1 MPMMFH
7 SQENTPESQTD
18 SQNTAQPYTPAHVP
32 GEAQAQPFAPTNA
45 SVQQERRYDPDTLRR
60 MTALATRMQHDHYD
74 KITAGEME
82 SIGAEVGLKP
92 EFVQQALAQMDAE
105 HAHAEQEQRQ
115 QTEQQAAQQAEQYTL
130 QQRKLQQKQHVQTG
144 KTLNQTQATG
154 TKTEFYSVC
163 AALAAPLLFGLLAY
177 HFKSAAH
184 FDYNTGMFTLDPRAN
199 AIQLFTLIA
208 PVPLALLQGFA
219 AGKRRVGFMAA
230 AALIFALAPTVPF
243 LGAVSAEQYQVIL
256 TDILSHLPEMV
267 AYTLL
272 AVPIAGAFGV
282 MGAWMRQ
289 RYFPFAGSRTQPD
302 AQAAHQN
309 GQQNIQQNIQHKD
322 YGSAPYGSAQYA
334 PAGPQNVP
342 YQQPFAPPAPH
353 MMPAAHGQA
362 MHLTPGAYAHAYLPY
377 QNQAA
382 ANPARQTAPGT
393 THAAQSVRR
402 AYLSVDVADLDSL
415 RQSATL
421 AAVDYSFG
429 QLRAWTEA
437 IVHICGGSV
446 HHDANVGLLASFP
459 TDAQAARAA
468 RLMQERVGEFNHAL
482 NRLPVPFR
490 LRCGLSAGESA
501 SVVNNAVRERSQSL
515 LRTARAGDTLVGSEM
530 GAAILSEMGPVAP
543 ASSVGVADAFVW
555 RPEQAAPPAH

>member
-7 SQENTPESQTD
+7 SQENAPESQT
-18 SQNTAQPYTPAHVP
+18 QAQTAAHTHVP
-32 GEAQAQPFAPTNA
+32 APSQMETQTQGYAQGQENAPA
-45 SVQQERRYDPDTLRR
+45 QQERRYDPDTLRR
-60 MTALATRMQHDHYD
+60 MTEVATRLQHDHYD

-105 HAHAEQEQRQ
+105 HANAEQEQRQ
-115 QTEQQAAQQAEQYTL
+115 QEAAQQAEQYTL
-130 QQRKLQQKQHVQTG
+130 QQRKLQQKQQLQSG

-154 TKTEFYSVC
+154 TKAEFYSVC

-177 HFKSAAH
+177 HFKSAADGS
-184 FDYNTGMFTLDPRAN
+184 FINPRTN

-243 LGAVSAEQYQVIL
+243 LGAVSAAQYQQIL

-289 RYFPFAGSRTQPD
+289 RYFPFAGSRTRDD
-302 AQAAHQN
+302 AQATHQN
-309 GQQNIQQNIQHKD
+309 GQQNIQHKE
-322 YGSAPYGSAQYA
+322 YGSAQYGNAQYA
-334 PAGPQNVP
+334 PTGQQNVP
-342 YQQPFAPPAPH
+342 YQQPFAQPAPQRMPPAH
-353 MMPAAHGQA
+353 TQA
-362 MHLTPGAYAHAYLPY
+362 MHLTPAAYAHAYLPY
-377 QNQAA
+377 QDQTPVNQAFLHQNA
-382 ANPARQTAPGT
+382 ANQTLPTATGT
-393 THAAQSVRR
+393 THAAQSLRR

-446 HHDANVGLLASFP
+446 HHDAAVGLLASFP

-468 RLMQERVGEFNHAL
+468 RLMQERVSEFNHAL

-490 LRCGLSAGESA
+490 LRCGLSAGEGANAANSA
-501 SVVNNAVRERSQSL
+501 ARERSQSL
-515 LRTARAGDTLVGSEM
+515 LRTAKAGDTLVGSEM